1 MKLNELKKNQ
11 IGLITK
17 ILQSPIYLILI
28 ERGFYIGLEIKLVQ
42 SDIFDDVKIFDIG
55 TLFMLRREES
65 ELIEIELLS

>member
-17 ILQSPIYLILI
+17 ILQSPISLILI

>member
-1 MKLNELKKNQ
+1 MKLSELKKNQ
-11 IGLITK
+11 IGLVTK
-17 ILQSPIYLILI
+17 ILQSPISLILI
-28 ERGFYIGLEIKLVQ
+28 ERGFYVGLEIKLVQ